1 MNAKVKNAEA
11 KAKKEKAESVQADK
25 DLKLAK
31 VEAKKNK
38 KYIALKCLTTSK
50 GQVKKGDTFTC
61 NDKELAIF
69 KKCKAV

>member
-1 MNAKVKNAEA
+1 MTDSKK
-11 KAKKEKAESVQADK
+11 KAKKETEHV
-25 DLKLAK
+25 
-31 VEAKKNK
+31 
-38 KYIALKCLTTSK
+38 ALKCLTTSK

>member
-1 MNAKVKNAEA
+1 MTD
-11 KAKKEKAESVQADK
+11 S
-25 DLKLAK
+25 
-31 VEAKKNK
+31 KKNTK
-38 KYIALKCLTTSK
+38 KAVEHVALKCLTTSK